1 MTPKSKRTHIE
12 DIEISLGDPRAVEQF
27 SAARRFLQ
35 AHLVVRRD
43 LPNGKDFLFAGEAG
57 ELQQAL
63 KDLVAIEHRASRFL
77 LVDFAKIDDYFLLR
91 VVAKSEYIGMI
102 ETYFD

>member
-1 MTPKSKRTHIE
+1 MTPTSKRTHAE
-12 DIEISLGDPRAVEQF
+12 EIKVSLGDPRAAEQF
-27 SAARRFLQ
+27 TAVQQFLR

-43 LPNGKDFLFAGEAG
+43 LPNGKDFLFAGNAA
-57 ELQQAL
+57 ELQRAL

-91 VVAKSEYIGMI
+91 VIARPEYIDTI